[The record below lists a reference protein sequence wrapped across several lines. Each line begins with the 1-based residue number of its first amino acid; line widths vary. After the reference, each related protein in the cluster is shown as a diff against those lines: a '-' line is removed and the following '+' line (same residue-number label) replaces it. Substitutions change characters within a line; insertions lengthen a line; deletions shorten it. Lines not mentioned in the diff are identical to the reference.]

1 MATIQSFEDLKV
13 WQKARILCS
22 EIFSSTSIGNF
33 SKDFG
38 LKDQINRASG
48 SIMDNI
54 AEGFGRKGNLEFI
67 NFLTYSSGSVCECK
81 SQLYKAFD
89 RNYITEAK
97 RKELLDLAD
106 EVGKMISSL
115 MSYLGGTELRGAKF
129 KAREK
134 KINESIKQ

>member
-1 MATIQSFEDLKV
+1 M
-13 WQKARILCS
+13 
-22 EIFSSTSIGNF
+22 FSLTNIGSF

-38 LKDQINRASG
+38 LKDQINRSSG

-67 NFLTYSSGSVCECK
+67 NFLAYSSGSICECK
-81 SQLYKAFD
+81 SQLYRAFD

-97 RKELLDLAD
+97 RKELSELAD

-115 MSYLGGTELRGAKF
+115 ISYLGVTELRGIKF

-134 KINESIKQ
+134 K

>member
-13 WQKARILCS
+13 WQKARILCT
-22 EIFSSTSIGNF
+22 EIFSLTSIGNF

-54 AEGFGRKGNLEFI
+54 AEGFGRKGNVEFI

-81 SQLYKAFD
+81 SQLYRAFD

-97 RKELLDLAD
+97 RKELSDLAD

-115 MSYLGGTELRGAKF
+115 VSYLGGTELRGVKF

-134 KINESIKQ
+134 K